1 MERCPV
7 SHKPLLPAS
16 PSPSTVI
23 DEAERQMRL
32 RELMSFGGS
41 RRSLLKAAAAAGL
54 IPVLS
59 SATVA
64 ARAAAQDANATPVQ
78 GGEFITLGHQTIDT
92 LSPDNEGAT
101 VIWAIIVQM
110 FDALYIVNENFELEP
125 VLAEGHEVSED
136 GKTYTFKLKSGV
148 KFHNGDDFSSA
159 DVKYT
164 YDWIM
169 DPKNGSNR
177 AGEFELVDSVEA
189 PDPTTIVV
197 KLKEADVTFMVNVA
211 PAFIYPSKYHA
222 EKGEDAFKGAAIGS
236 GPFTV
241 KEWIPAQH
249 TLLEANPDYFR
260 GRANVDAVR
269 IDVVPEAAAR
279 AAALETGQADNSIWS
294 LNAEDNDR
302 LKETGDFKVY
312 ETLQNAVNHFVLNN
326 IPPGGAM
333 GTPVSGEEQAQPFLS
348 EKPVRQ
354 ALLHAVDRE
363 SLANDIFKGQAQ
375 VATSNLSPN
384 VAKFYNPDVPKYDF
398 DPEKAKQILEDAGWT
413 LNGDIREKDG
423 NKASFTMIV
432 FQGDTQRRPEAEL
445 AQQWWKDI
453 GVECKLQEGIASDTL
468 AGMVA
473 GRLQAALF
481 NWVYGGGSGEPDARA
496 ELSSNGANNF
506 CNFRNAEMDDLLTQ
520 GILEQDPAKRV
531 DIYHRVQEI
540 VAEEVP
546 FLFLL
551 NLQSITFYRN
561 RVKGLPD
568 ECLSSDNLYPQ
579 LFKFWLQE

>member
-32 RELMSFGGS
+32 RELMSVGGS

-169 DPKNGSNR
+169 DPKNASLR
-177 AGEFELVDSVEA
+177 AGAFELVEKTEA
-189 PDPTTIVV
+189 PDPSTVV
-197 KLKEADVTFMVNVA
+197 VTLKEPDVTFMVNVA
-211 PAFIYPSKYHA
+211 NQFIYPGKYHA
-222 EKGEDAFKGAAIGS
+222 EIGENAFTAKPVGT
-236 GPFTV
+236 GPFKL
-241 KEWIPAQH
+241 KEWIPAQS
-249 TLLEANPDYFR
+249 TTLEANPDYFR
-260 GRANVDAVR
+260 GRPNFDTFR
-269 IDVVPEAAAR
+269 LDVVPEAASR
-279 AAALETGQADNSIWS
+279 MAALESGQADSSVWTVS
-294 LNAEDNDR
+294 AEDNVT
-302 LKETGDFKVY
+302 LEESGNFTVY
-312 ETLQNAVNHFVLNN
+312 KNPSLAVNHFPLNN
-326 IPPGGAM
+326 AK
-333 GTPVSGEEQAQPFLS
+333 PFLS
-348 EKPVRQ
+348 DKVARQ
-354 ALLHAVDRE
+354 ALITAIDRQAIADE
-363 SLANDIFKGQAQ
+363 VFKGQAD
-375 VATSNLSPN
+375 VATGNLSPALTKWYN
-384 VAKFYNPDVPKYDF
+384 GDVAKYDF
-398 DPEKAKQILEDAGWT
+398 DPEKAKQMLEDAGWT
-413 LNGDIREKDG
+413 LNGDVREKDG
-423 NKASFTMIV
+423 QKAAFTLQII
-432 FQGDTQRRPEAEL
+432 QGDTQRRPEAEL

-453 GVECKLQEGIASDTL
+453 GVAVELSESNNVLEGLVKGDYD
-468 AGMVA
+468 AG
-473 GRLQAALF
+473 LF
-481 NWVYGGGSGEPDARA
+481 NWTYGGNNGDPDARA
-496 ELSSNGANNF
+496 ELTTKGANNF
-506 CNFRNAEMDDLLTQ
+506 NHFSNAEVDDLMTR
-520 GILEQDPAKRV
+520 GVSEQDEAKR
-531 DIYHRVQEI
+531 IEMYKRVQEI

-546 FLFLL
+546 FIFLL
-551 NLQSITFYRN
+551 NVQWITFWA
-561 RVKGLPD
+561 KSIQGLMPQEQVQD
-568 ECLSSDNLYPQ
+568 SSAIYHKLYKLWKTPS
-579 LFKFWLQE
+579 